1 MEFRD
6 LTEKPIIV
14 SELLKSPEAR
24 KKIDAG
30 LLAGDRE
37 VTKLV
42 LRTLLSPEY
51 ESGAIVDGYPR
62 TKTQVE
68 CLKFSIIASVN

>member
-1 MEFRD
+1 MT
-6 LTEKPIIV
+6 LQKNPIIV

-37 VTKLV
+37 
-42 LRTLLSPEY
+42 
-51 ESGAIVDGYPR
+51 GY
-62 TKTQVE
+62 KISSS
-68 CLKFSIIASVN
+68 FAS